1 MRIRPLALVALS
13 IVVCV
18 STSVRA
24 QVLWSSPGGSEWLQG
39 ANWTGGQV
47 PSATNIAQ
55 FDANPTPGTSVGINF
70 NEPTNGGVVI
80 GGLSIQLVGAIEVT
94 SARTLGLTIG
104 NSATAANTNGE
115 FRFNSATV
123 NGVANT
129 ILRNASSQTLT
140 IQNTQ
145 GAGTRTMAVGLI
157 NPTNVITADGA
168 GSIAILSNLIEV
180 GGTRSISVNTNGTGD
195 VRLGG
200 VNTFNGGIT
209 VNGTAS
215 GGRLRLDATTALS
228 TTGTINVNTG
238 GRLAF
243 NAAGSFG
250 GTTQALVL
258 NPNQSTVAALES
270 FGGLAATWQGTVAVN
285 AASRVEVGT
294 GGSLTLARTVSG
306 SGLLIKQGAGNLIL
320 AGTANTR
327 TGDTQIAGGTL
338 TVNSGSTLGG
348 GALTLA
354 QEGTSNTAV
363 VFNNA
368 SQAIGNLSSQFSASS
383 GTINQ
388 TITLNGTALTVNQT
402 VDGTFGNGAV
412 STLTSVLAGTGSLTK
427 TGAAVLTLGGPSTYT
442 GATTVNA
449 GTLRA
454 GIESVAN
461 TSGAF
466 GRNSN
471 VTLANNAGVTLDLN
485 GFNTQIG
492 TLNGGGTTAVGVTLG
507 SGTLTVGGGTAAASS
522 ATYAGAI
529 TGTGGLTKTGA
540 GTQALTGTN
549 DYSGVTTVN
558 QGTLL
563 FTNTSALYNGNDA
576 NWTDTNI
583 VVNSGGVLALR
594 LGDGTNG
601 FTAGQL
607 LSISQLGTATGGFR
621 DGSLLGIDTTNG
633 DATFTNA
640 FTNTNSGANG
650 IGLVKL
656 GANTLTLT
664 GNNTYS
670 GPTVIAAGTL
680 QVGGGG
686 NSGSLGTGAVT
697 NNGVL
702 VFNRADNAEVGN
714 PISGTGGLVFNGT
727 GTVTLTGTNSYTGT
741 TNVNAGTLLV
751 NGNNS
756 ASTGAIT
763 VASGSTLGGTGTL
776 GGATNVQNGG
786 TIQADSGTSTGAL
799 AVRNVTVQSGGTL
812 AVNLGAMDE
821 NLNGTSNRLAFA
833 SNILDL
839 KTGAVVKFTAATGFG
854 AWSSGEFVLGTFS
867 NGNNILLDAVA
878 TTNGQVLGEYI
889 YGAGTP
895 NSGPIQIDVTGLPT
909 LLDDSKLTLM
919 RNGNNLVLSFSPVPE
934 PASLLAVCGL
944 VIGGVVAVRK
954 LRRKATPTDVT
965 SAV

>member
-1 MRIRPLALVALS
+1 MRIRPLALVVLS
-13 IVVCV
+13 VVACV
-18 STSVRA
+18 ATSARA
-24 QVLWSSPGGSEWLQG
+24 QVLWSSPGGSEWLQD

-47 PSATNIAQ
+47 PSATSIAQ
-55 FDANPTPGTSVGINF
+55 FGANPTPGTSVGINF
-70 NEPTNGGVVI
+70 SQPTNGGISI
-80 GGLSIQLVGAIEVT
+80 GEPSSQIVGAIEVM

-104 NSATAANTNGE
+104 NSATAVDANGE
-115 FRFNSATV
+115 LRFNSATV
-123 NGVANT
+123 NGIANT

-145 GAGTRTMAVGLI
+145 GAGTRTMTVGLVSS
-157 NPTNVITADGA
+157 TSVITADGA
-168 GSIAILSNLIEV
+168 GSIVILSNLIGV
-180 GGTRSISVNTNGTGD
+180 GGTRSINVNTNGTGD

-215 GGRLRLDATTALS
+215 GGRLRLDTTTALP
-228 TTGTINVNTG
+228 TTGAINVSTG

-270 FGGLAATWQGTVAVN
+270 TAGLATTWQGTVAVN

-368 SQAIGNLSSQFSASS
+368 SQTIGNLSSQFAASS
-383 GTINQ
+383 GTISQ

-402 VDGTFGNGAV
+402 ADGTFGNGVAP
-412 STLTSVLAGTGSLTK
+412 TLTSVLAGTGSLTK
-427 TGAAVLTLGGPSTYT
+427 TGSAVLTLGGPNTYT
-442 GATTVNA
+442 GSTTLND

-507 SGTLTVGGGTAAASS
+507 SGTLTVGGGTAAGTS

-540 GTQALTGTN
+540 GTQTLTGTN

-563 FTNTSALYNGNDA
+563 FANTSALYNGNAA

-601 FTAGQL
+601 FTATQL
-607 LSISQLGTATGGFR
+607 LSISPLGTATGGFR

-633 DATFTNA
+633 DATFSNA

-650 IGLVKL
+650 VGLVKL
-656 GANTLTLT
+656 GTNTLTLT
-664 GNNTYS
+664 GDNTYS
-670 GPTVIAAGTL
+670 GPTIVAAGTL
-680 QVGGGG
+680 QMGNGG

-697 NNGVL
+697 NNGAI
-702 VFNRADNAEVGN
+702 VFNRSDSIGVSNS
-714 PISGTGGLVFNGT
+714 ISGTGSLTFNVSGT
-727 GTVTLTGTNSYTGT
+727 TTLTGTNSYTGT
-741 TNVNAGTLLV
+741 TSVNAGTLLV

-756 ASTGAIT
+756 AATGAIT
-763 VASGSTLGGTGTL
+763 VASGTTLGGTGTL
-776 GGATNVQNGG
+776 GGATTVQSGG
-786 TIQADSGTSTGAL
+786 TIQGDSGTGTGTL
-799 AVRNVTVQSGGTL
+799 AVRNVTIQSGGTL
-812 AVNLGAMDE
+812 AVSLGAMDG
-821 NLNGTSNRLAFA
+821 NQNGTNSRLAFA
-833 SNILDL
+833 SNTLDL
-839 KTGAVVKFTAATGFG
+839 KTGAVVKFTPVAGFG
-854 AWSSGEFVLGTFS
+854 AWSGGEFVLGTFS
-867 NGNNILLDAVA
+867 NGNSILLDATA
-878 TTNGQVLGEYI
+878 TTDGQILGEYT

-895 NSGPIQIDVTGLPT
+895 NSGPIQLDVAGLPT

-919 RNGNNLVLSFSPVPE
+919 RSGNNLVLSFSPVPE
-934 PASLLAVCGL
+934 PASLLTVCGL

-954 LRRKATPTDVT
+954 LRRKVARADVT
-965 SAV
+965 PAA